1 MWLASER
8 LLPCLFLL
16 KRLYYLD
23 HKTKVPFQIW
33 DGLIYE
39 FWGSIQSEIV
49 VKFFCFVFKVIEF
62 NFFLFL
68 QKSQHVLEHLLKSD
82 IPCVA
87 SKMSRFCINLEGI
100 TKSESGSVLSKATKV
115 SGSD

>member
-23 HKTKVPFQIW
+23 HKTKVQFQIW

-49 VKFFCFVFKVIEF
+49 VKFFCLSYIETIYCFYLDLVFTECKKRKRGNWE
-62 NFFLFL
+62 
-68 QKSQHVLEHLLKSD
+68 
-82 IPCVA
+82 
-87 SKMSRFCINLEGI
+87 M
-100 TKSESGSVLSKATKV
+100 
-115 SGSD
+115 